1 MRSFASDNNS
11 GISNEIIDA
20 IIKANVDHAVGYGDD
35 KWSREAEALINKTFG
50 GNADVLFTFNG
61 TGSNC
66 VALQLCTKSYGLIL
80 CASTGHIVVDECGAP
95 TRMTGCQITTIPTPD
110 GKLTPA
116 LIEPHL
122 IGFGEQHHSQPQAI
136 YISECSELGTIYT
149 PDELKALTAFSHK
162 YNMYVHMDGARL
174 ANACAALGVGLREL
188 TYDCGIDV
196 LSFGGTKNGLLL
208 GECVVVFND
217 SMKPYAKF
225 IRKQSAQLA
234 SKQRFLACQFT
245 AYLENDLWLRN
256 ARHANDMAAMLHD
269 ELAKIPQ
276 ITFTQKAESNQ
287 LFLTMPLE
295 ASKELHKQFEFFY
308 WNESK
313 GEIRFVTSFDTTK
326 EDIDKLVAAI
336 KSTLGHC
343 K

>member
-1 MRSFASDNNS
+1 
-11 GISNEIIDA
+11 
-20 IIKANVDHAVGYGDD
+20 
-35 KWSREAEALINKTFG
+35 
-50 GNADVLFTFNG
+50 
-61 TGSNC
+61 
-66 VALQLCTKSYGLIL
+66 
-80 CASTGHIVVDECGAP
+80 
-95 TRMTGCQITTIPTPD
+95 
-110 GKLTPA
+110 
-116 LIEPHL
+116 
-122 IGFGEQHHSQPQAI
+122 
-136 YISECSELGTIYT
+136 
-149 PDELKALTAFSHK
+149 
-162 YNMYVHMDGARL
+162 MYVHMDGARL
-174 ANACAALGVGLREL
+174 ANTCAALGVGLREL

-276 ITFTQKAESNQ
+276 ITFTQKAGKQPTVPHHAFRGFERAAQ
-287 LFLTMPLE
+287 TVRIFLL
-295 ASKELHKQFEFFY
+295 
-308 WNESK
+308 NESK

-343 K
+343 KVAQGMCALQATRLICPHYFSRFPEGQKYV

>member
-1 MRSFASDNNS
+1 
-11 GISNEIIDA
+11 
-20 IIKANVDHAVGYGDD
+20 
-35 KWSREAEALINKTFG
+35 
-50 GNADVLFTFNG
+50 
-61 TGSNC
+61 
-66 VALQLCTKSYGLIL
+66 
-80 CASTGHIVVDECGAP
+80 
-95 TRMTGCQITTIPTPD
+95 
-110 GKLTPA
+110 
-116 LIEPHL
+116 
-122 IGFGEQHHSQPQAI
+122 
-136 YISECSELGTIYT
+136 
-149 PDELKALTAFSHK
+149 
-162 YNMYVHMDGARL
+162 MDGARL

-196 LSFGGTKNGLLL
+196 LSFGGTMNGLLL